1 MLDTPFYLTTPFPF
15 LILRGLVFLGDCKW
29 TLMAQ
34 IFAVAV
40 MLLWIMVALGTARA
54 VIIGKLLPEP
64 GAAGREDEKKDEL
77 EARRKRDEEA

>member
-1 MLDTPFYLTTPFPF
+1 
-15 LILRGLVFLGDCKW
+15 
-29 TLMAQ
+29 
-34 IFAVAV
+34 